1 MSDYQRF
8 VSYLY
13 EYHKNLK
20 SASRGFAR
28 VEVRNRQCRIEIHM
42 KLSPLP
48 FTPLFQVCTFIT
60 KEDGLLGIPLGQA
73 TYQKGNVRASFVLS
87 PEKLKELGISFANLD
102 GLIIQSDLGQTYAS
116 VWKDITIQPEQLYF
130 PEDKDSLKAAST
142 TQPLD
147 SITSTQMPD
156 SIVSTQTPDSITSTQ
171 TPDSTASMQTPDN
184 IASTQTPD
192 SAASTQMPDSI
203 SSTQSSTIL
212 PKQHMETNSYSSA
225 QSEMNSS
232 IQTQTDSST
241 KTQSHTAP
249 EPAAVNPWSW
259 LQDTYPHVHPFF
271 DDELQECVRV
281 TLRDIPELTAHGFR
295 IGANTFLNHSCQS
308 FHHFLIG
315 KMEDQ
320 QETFYILAAPGL
332 FDENERLL
340 AGLFHFPNF
349 KPSRSALTRPGV
361 FGYWYRTLN

>member
-13 EYHKNLK
+13 EYQKNQK

-42 KLSPLP
+42 KLSQLP
-48 FTPLFQVCTFIT
+48 FTPLFQVCTFVP
-60 KEDGLLGIPLGQA
+60 KEDGLLGIPLGRA
-73 TYQKGNVRASFVLS
+73 TYQRGNVRASFILS
-87 PEKLKELGISFANLD
+87 PEKLKESDISFDHLG

-130 PEDKDSLKAAST
+130 PEDKDSLRAAST
-142 TQPLD
+142 TPAQNQSNAFGQSQTDTFSQSQTNTTSQTYDDTRSQTQIGAVSQTHGGASSQSRANTTLPPLTD
-147 SITSTQMPD
+147 ASSN
-156 SIVSTQTPDSITSTQ
+156 TQTNPSPRMQENAARQPQTDTFTQ
-171 TPDSTASMQTPDN
+171 SP
-184 IASTQTPD
+184 
-192 SAASTQMPDSI
+192 SAAAPD
-203 SSTQSSTIL
+203 TG
-212 PKQHMETNSYSSA
+212 
-225 QSEMNSS
+225 
-232 IQTQTDSST
+232 
-241 KTQSHTAP
+241 
-249 EPAAVNPWSW
+249 NPWNW
-259 LQDTYPHVHPFF
+259 LQNTYPHVHPFF
-271 DDELQECVRV
+271 DDELQECVKV

-320 QETFYILAAPGL
+320 QETLYILAAPGL

>member
-13 EYHKNLK
+13 EYQKNQK

-42 KLSPLP
+42 KLSQLP
-48 FTPLFQVCTFIT
+48 FTPLFQVCAFVP

-73 TYQKGNVRASFVLS
+73 IYQRGNVRASFVLS
-87 PEKLKELGISFANLD
+87 PEKLKESDISFEHLG

-130 PEDKDSLKAAST
+130 PEDKDSLRAAST
-142 TQPLD
+142 TP
-147 SITSTQMPD
+147 TQSQSNASGQSRAD
-156 SIVSTQTPDSITSTQ
+156 TFSQSQTDTASQTHDDTRSQTRIDDASSNTQTNTSSQIQEDAARQPQ
-171 TPDSTASMQTPDN
+171 TD
-184 IASTQTPD
+184 IF
-192 SAASTQMPDSI
+192 
-203 SSTQSSTIL
+203 TQSS
-212 PKQHMETNSYSSA
+212 SA
-225 QSEMNSS
+225 
-232 IQTQTDSST
+232 
-241 KTQSHTAP
+241 AA
-249 EPAAVNPWSW
+249 EPDTGNPWNW

-320 QETFYILAAPGL
+320 QETLYILAAPGL

-361 FGYWYRTLN
+361 FGYWYRTMN

>member
-13 EYHKNLK
+13 EYQKNQK

-42 KLSPLP
+42 KLSQLP
-48 FTPLFQVCTFIT
+48 FTPLFQVCTFVP

-73 TYQKGNVRASFVLS
+73 IYQRGNVRASFVLS
-87 PEKLKELGISFANLD
+87 PEKLKESDISFENLG

-130 PEDKDSLKAAST
+130 PEDKDSLRAAST
-142 TQPLD
+142 TPPQEIPEESQRMD
-147 SITSTQMPD
+147 AVCSRQTTSTTLQSPAD
-156 SIVSTQTPDSITSTQ
+156 
-171 TPDSTASMQTPDN
+171 AS
-184 IASTQTPD
+184 S
-192 SAASTQMPDSI
+192 
-203 SSTQSSTIL
+203 
-212 PKQHMETNSYSSA
+212 
-225 QSEMNSS
+225 
-232 IQTQTDSST
+232 QTQTNASPQMPENAAQQPQMDT
-241 KTQSHTAP
+241 FTQSP
-249 EPAAVNPWSW
+249 SAAAKPSPDNPWNW

-271 DDELQECVRV
+271 DDELQECVKV

-315 KMEDQ
+315 KMQDQ